1 MTHPIT
7 GIDHPILWVSDIE
20 KAAAAYRRLG
30 FTLSQFYVHP
40 KAVGTANYNMML
52 DDDYL
57 ELLVSIEDNPR
68 NAARRARLAAEGDGL
83 KDMGL
88 RASNADAAFEKVK
101 AAGLSPLPAFD
112 HHRPEGDDTARFRII
127 YLPPDRLLPGLG
139 FHVIEHLTPELVW
152 RRRGPAHANGA
163 RGVAGLV
170 IAAHDPAAIAAP
182 YAAVFGVESRTDG
195 EGVVS
200 VATGKSRL
208 RVAPPTAMANL
219 FPGIRFKPA
228 PPFVAALELFVEDID
243 RTAAFVSGAG
253 LPHRIAPDG
262 AVEIPP
268 EQACGVMLRF
278 VTSGR

>member
-52 DDDYL
+52 DGDYL
-57 ELLVSIEDNPR
+57 ELLVSVEDNPR

-88 RASNADAAFEKVK
+88 RAANADDAFERVK
-101 AAGLSPLPAFD
+101 AAGLSPLPVFD

-152 RRRGPAHANGA
+152 RRRLPHANGA
-163 RGVAGLV
+163 QGVAGLV
-170 IAAHDPAAIAAP
+170 MAAQDPATIAAP
-182 YAAVFGVESRTDG
+182 YAAVFGVEPRTDG
-195 EGVVS
+195 AGTVS
-200 VATGKSRL
+200 VAMGKSRL
-208 RVAPPTAMANL
+208 RVAPPSAMATL
-219 FPGIRFKPA
+219 FRGVRFQPQ
-228 PPFVAALELFVEDID
+228 PPFVAALELFVDNIAG
-243 RTAAFVSGAG
+243 TAAFLASAG
-253 LPHRIAPDG
+253 VAHHLAPDG

-268 EQACGVMLRF
+268 DQACGVALRF
-278 VTSGR
+278 VISGR